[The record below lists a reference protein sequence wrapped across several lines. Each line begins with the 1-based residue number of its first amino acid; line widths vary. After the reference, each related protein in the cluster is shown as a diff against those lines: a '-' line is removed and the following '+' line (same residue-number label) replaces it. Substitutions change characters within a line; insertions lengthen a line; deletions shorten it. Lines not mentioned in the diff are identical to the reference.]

1 MDGYSI
7 FLLVSFTI
15 NFNFNLYYQLTIINH
30 ERKRSIIAENK
41 KCNILP
47 EMLLSHFQ
55 SGK

>member
-30 ERKRSIIAENK
+30 ERKRSIVDENK